1 MSMSIFML
9 MQGEQE
15 HDHEHDQEHDHELDQ
30 EHDHEHDQEHD
41 HEHDQKHEHKQE
53 IYLRDKFF
61 ISVIGLFDFESVRH
75 RNRLEFRHI
84 LYYKSMSDKLFSGI
98 GLTCRISN
106 VARHNFKCL
115 CLPMLLFTHFLS
127 LALTQ
132 YPKKLFI

>member
-1 MSMSIFML
+1 ML

-41 HEHDQKHEHKQE
+41 HEHDQEHEHKQE

-84 LYYKSMSDKLFSGI
+84 YCIL
-98 GLTCRISN
+98 
-106 VARHNFKCL
+106 
-115 CLPMLLFTHFLS
+115 
-127 LALTQ
+127 
-132 YPKKLFI
+132 